1 MATETG
7 AVTGGAGLERTRRR
21 IDPIEVLGRFAPVL
35 ILIILAA
42 IFTTQEPAFMS
53 ERNFWF
59 LLRQNFVYGILAVG
73 MTFVILTGGIDLS
86 VGSVVAFA
94 GMVGAAVAKGGNWR
108 DVSNPDLGGTA
119 VLMGALAAV
128 AIGAGA
134 GLIHGFAIAKLK
146 VPAFVVTLGGLAA
159 WRGATQ
165 VLSQGQPINKF
176 SDDYRFWGSGFLG
189 PVPVPVVIFAGFVI
203 AGYLILRF
211 TTYGRSIYAVGGNP
225 EAARLSGLN
234 TTGLIMSVYVIT
246 GFLAGLCGFLLT
258 SRLGAA
264 EAVAAQGYELI
275 VIAAVV
281 IGGTSLFGGE
291 GSILGT
297 LVGTLLIGVLNSGL
311 AINNVNPYYQPIII
325 GLIVVFSVY
334 LDQLAKRRR
343 RG

>member
-1 MATETG
+1 MATESG
-7 AVTGGAGLERTRRR
+7 AVTGTAALERQKRR
-21 IDPIEVLGRFAPVL
+21 IDPIELLGRFAPIIFLV
-35 ILIILAA
+35 ILAV
-42 IFTTQEPAFMS
+42 IFSSQEPAFAS

-59 LLRQNFVYGILAVG
+59 LLRQNFVYGIMAVG
-73 MTFVILTGGIDLS
+73 MTLVILTGGIDLS
-86 VGSVVAFA
+86 VGSVLAFA
-94 GMVGAAVAKGGNWR
+94 GLVGAAVAKGSNWR
-108 DVSNPDLGGTA
+108 DVGNPDAGGTA
-119 VLMGALAAV
+119 VLMAALAAV
-128 AIGAGA
+128 AVGAIA

-159 WRGATQ
+159 WRGAAQ
-165 VLSQGQPINKF
+165 VMSQGQPINKF
-176 SDDYRFWGSGFLG
+176 SDDYRFWGSGFIG
-189 PVPVPVVIFAGFVI
+189 PVPVPVVIFAAFVI
-203 AGYLILRF
+203 IGYLVLRF

-234 TTGLIMSVYVIT
+234 TTGLILSVYVIS
-246 GFLAGLCGFLLT
+246 GICAGLCGFLLT

-264 EAVAAQGYELI
+264 EVVAGQGYELI

-291 GSILGT
+291 GSVLGT

>member
-7 AVTGGAGLERTRRR
+7 SVTGTTALEKQRRF
-21 IDPIEVLGRFAPVL
+21 DPIDVFGRFLPVL
-35 ILIILAA
+35 FLIVLVV
-42 IFTTQEPAFMS
+42 IFSVQEPNFAS

-86 VGSVVAFA
+86 VGSVVALS
-94 GMVGAAVAKGGNWR
+94 GLVAAIAAKGSDWR
-108 DVSNPDLGGTA
+108 DVSHPDPGGTA
-119 VLMGALAAV
+119 VLWAILAAIAV
-128 AIGAGA
+128 GCGA
-134 GLIHGFAIAKLK
+134 GLIQGFAVAKLK

-159 WRGATQ
+159 WRGAAQ
-165 VLSQGQPINKF
+165 VISEGKPINKF
-176 SDDYRFWGSGFLG
+176 SGDYRYWGSQFVGRVPI
-189 PVPVPVVIFAGFVI
+189 PVILFAAFVI
-203 AGYLILRF
+203 VGYLVLRF
-211 TTYGRSIYAVGGNP
+211 TTYGRGIYAVGGNP

-234 TTGLIMSVYVIT
+234 TTGLIMSVYVIS
-246 GFLAGLCGFLLT
+246 GFCAGLCGFMLS

-264 EAVAAQGYELI
+264 EVVAAQGYELT

-291 GSILGT
+291 GSVLGT

-325 GLIVVFSVY
+325 GFIVVLSVY